1 MVIKHGVMDWNGVFT
16 MMSAMDLVS
25 VFVRILEMITIIRK
39 QNVLIDGISPIDM
52 VSMVSGHV
60 CDMNVFEVHTFTN
73 IDLYYDR

>member
-1 MVIKHGVMDWNGVFT
+1 MSIVFIFNGFED
-16 MMSAMDLVS
+16 SFLHFSMDLVS

-39 QNVLIDGISPIDM
+39 QNVLINGISPIDM
-52 VSMVSGHV
+52 VSMASGHV